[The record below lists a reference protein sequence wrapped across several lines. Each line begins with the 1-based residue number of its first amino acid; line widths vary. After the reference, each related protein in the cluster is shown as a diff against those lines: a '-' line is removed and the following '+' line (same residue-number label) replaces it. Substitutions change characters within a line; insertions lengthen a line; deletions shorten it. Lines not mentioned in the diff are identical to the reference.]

1 MNKADRMA
9 TSPELD
15 FEGNLLLKALRTED
29 RALILPYLE
38 RLQYEKG
45 QTVFACGTDVSH
57 IIFPCAHTVASL
69 VISMLDGRSAE
80 TATIGREGAV
90 GGAVS
95 TGGLP
100 ASTHGVIQIGGPAL
114 RMEAVRLQDARRHS
128 ETLNN
133 LFTRYADCLLA
144 QVLQSVACNALHPI
158 EERCLRWLL
167 ALQDRLGTDVLPV
180 TQDFLATMIGVQR
193 TYLTRILR
201 ALQNQGLIEIG
212 RGRLRI
218 VSRSAVEA
226 AACECHGCVKRHYD
240 AVMGAVYGADGRI
253 VAIEPPMRQRRGR
266 LALALAD
273 GGETG
278 V

>member
-1 MNKADRMA
+1 MA
-9 TSPELD
+9 SPKDPILE
-15 FEGNLLLKALRTED
+15 ENLLLKALRADD
-29 RALILPYLE
+29 RALIAPHLE
-38 RLQYEKG
+38 RVAYQRGE
-45 QTVFACGTDVSH
+45 TVFAAGSEVGH
-57 IIFPCAHTVASL
+57 IVFPCEAMVASL
-69 VISMLDGRSAE
+69 VISMLDGRTAE

-114 RMEAVRLQDARRHS
+114 RMESARLQEARRRS
-128 ETLNN
+128 ESLNN

-167 ALQDRLGTDVLPV
+167 TLQDRLGSDVMPV

-201 ALQNQGLIEIG
+201 TLQQEGLVELG

-218 VSRSAVEA
+218 VDRAAAES

-240 AVMGAVYGADGRI
+240 AVMGAVYDRGGRM
-253 VAIEPPMRQRRGR
+253 VAIEPPAKPRRPR
-266 LALALAD
+266 AKLMLR
-273 GGETG
+273 GEEQTG
-278 V
+278 P